1 MTNPATQEN
10 TNPAASAPDGEAP
23 KPSLGSLAFSVWMPV
38 TAVVMTIF
46 GFPLMATKSGARL
59 FARNWGRV
67 ILFGLKVFCGLDYRV
82 EGREHMPMGPALIAA
97 KHQSTWETIGLLV
110 CLPNPIFI
118 LKKELLA
125 VPVFGWWAARAGFIG
140 IDRNDGARALKTM
153 IQKARDV
160 IAEGQQIIIF
170 PEGSRIP
177 VGERTDYQP
186 GVYALY
192 RALDVP
198 CVPVA
203 HNAGQFWLN
212 GSLQRET
219 GVISVKFLPALQG
232 KMARQDFL
240 GRLQR
245 EIDGTSERL
254 AGLDAERE
262 TGA

>member
-1 MTNPATQEN
+1 MTNSATQESTN
-10 TNPAASAPDGEAP
+10 TAASAPDGERP
-23 KPSLGSLAFSVWMPV
+23 KPSLGSLAFSVWMPL

-46 GFPLMATKSGARL
+46 GFPLMATRSSAL
-59 FARNWGRV
+59 FFARNWGRV

-82 EGREHMPMGPALIAA
+82 EGREYIPKGAALIAA
-97 KHQSTWETIGLLV
+97 KHQSTWETIGLLI

-125 VPVFGWWAARAGFIG
+125 VPIFGWWAARAGFIG

-160 IAEGQQIIIF
+160 IAKDQQLIIF
-170 PEGSRIP
+170 PEGSRIAL
-177 VGERTDYQP
+177 GEQAPYQP

-203 HNAGQFWLN
+203 HNAGLFWLRD
-212 GSLQRET
+212 SLQRKS
-219 GVISVKFLPALQG
+219 GVITVKFLPPVEG
-232 KMARQDFL
+232 KMTRQDFL
-240 GRLQR
+240 GRLQG
-245 EIDGTSERL
+245 EINGTSERL
-254 AGLDAERE
+254 AGVATGRE
-262 TGA
+262 KGA